1 MKQGE
6 NTMESKELFNKADEA
21 LKKGQEILAEAQDGS
36 LSEEKA
42 AEVKSLFA
50 EAEEARSQAEK
61 LNEKAELM
69 KEAEAIEK
77 DLGEAVNRVPVVSE
91 QKEEKNMEKEV
102 IAKAQGKYLKYGRAE
117 LNAEE
122 RKALASNIDADGG
135 IFVHGELQNRLIEIL
150 DDVLQLRQLATVV
163 STNKGSIPFPTFE
176 FTGTI
181 ANVAEGATLSELDIS
196 DAFGK
201 QTFTPHKKAILFKIP
216 EELLEDSDFD
226 IEGHLIQHFATR
238 FAEEL
243 EDDIIN
249 GTGVNESLGLL
260 NANLTAVD
268 LTSSAT
274 DINTLS
280 VLQAPTKLKLQYR
293 RNASYIM
300 SRDQVEELNQLLDG
314 DSKPIFRTSLMAGQ
328 PLVLNGYNL
337 VEVERMSAP
346 ASDGDCSFIF
356 GDLKHYWIVER
367 KGVSV
372 KRLDERYADAGKI
385 GFIMSMRVDGAPTVQ
400 EAFIRYNI
408 N

>member
-1 MKQGE
+1 MD
-6 NTMESKELFNKADEA
+6 SKELFTKADEA
-21 LKKGQEILAEAQDGS
+21 LKKGQEILAEAKEGA
-36 LSEEKA
+36 LTEEKA
-42 AEVKSLFA
+42 AEVKSLFE
-50 EAEEARSQAEK
+50 EAETHRLEAEK
-61 LNEKAELM
+61 LNEKAKLSEKAELL
-69 KEAEAIEK
+69 EK
-77 DLGEAVNRVPVVSE
+77 NLETAVNRVPVASE
-91 QKEEKNMEKEV
+91 QNEEKNMEKELFV
-102 IAKAQGKYLKYGRAE
+102 KAHNKYLRYGRAE

-122 RKALASNIDADGG
+122 RKALASNSDPDGG

-150 DDVLQLRQLATVV
+150 DDVLQLRALATVV
-163 STNKGSIPFPTFE
+163 PVNKGSIPFPTFE
-176 FTGTI
+176 FNGTI
-181 ANVAEGATLSELDIS
+181 SNVAEGATLSELSIS

-201 QTFTPHKKAILFKIP
+201 QTFTPHKKAVLFKIP

-226 IEGHLIQHFATR
+226 IETHLLDKFAIR

-249 GTGVNESLGLL
+249 GTGVNEALGLL
-260 NANLTAVD
+260 NSNLTAND

-274 DINTLS
+274 NINTLS
-280 VLQAPTKLKLQYR
+280 VLEAPTKLKLQYR

-300 SRDQVEELNQLLDG
+300 SRDQVEELNKLLDG

-337 VEVERMSAP
+337 VEVERMTAP
-346 ASDGDCSFIF
+346 AADGDCSFIF
-356 GDLKHYWIVER
+356 GDMKYYWIAER

-372 KRLDERYADAGKI
+372 KRLDERYADEGKV

-400 EAFIRYNI
+400 EAFVRYNR